1 MSTITNIIISASLY
15 GAQEMFGAQLNAYT
29 SKLNVPPF
37 VKIDKCTVGGNNC
50 LRADLFIAAFNNLD
64 LDVFIDF
71 FKSLHYWDGEQ
82 DQRNTLQLFIKRPED
97 SIFGIYT
104 QETISQLQAAG

>member
-15 GAQEMFGAQLNAYT
+15 GSQEMFSAQLNEYT

-50 LRADLFIAAFNNLD
+50 LRADLFIAAFNNLA
-64 LDVFIDF
+64 LNSFLDF
-71 FKSLHYWDGEQ
+71 FNSLHYWDGEQ
-82 DQRNTLQLFIKRPED
+82 DQRNTLQVFIKRPED
-97 SIFGIYT
+97 VIFGVYT
-104 QETISQLQAAG
+104 QDTIEKLRKE